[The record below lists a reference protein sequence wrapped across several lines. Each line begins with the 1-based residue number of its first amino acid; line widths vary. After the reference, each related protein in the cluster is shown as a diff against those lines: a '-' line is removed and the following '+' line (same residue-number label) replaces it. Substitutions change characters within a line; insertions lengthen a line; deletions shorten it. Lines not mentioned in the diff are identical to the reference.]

1 MTAAAIYGMDSGS
14 PLFEVPVFETVLT
27 PIHRAGWPLIAA
39 FAAGTILLWWLWL
52 PLGLL
57 GIVLTAWCVY
67 FFRDPARVTP
77 SRAGLVICPADGVVQ
92 MIQPAVPP
100 LELGLPPRPRMRIS
114 IFMNVFNVHVNR
126 IPVDAEVLNVQ
137 HRQGRFFNAALDK
150 ASEENERQSIH
161 LRLADGREIGL
172 VQIAGLVA
180 RRIHCGLSTGRR
192 VRAGE
197 RFGIIR
203 FGSRVDVYLPDGI
216 QPLVA
221 VGQTTIAGET
231 VIADLDSEEP
241 ARLGDRR

>member
-1 MTAAAIYGMDSGS
+1 
-14 PLFEVPVFETVLT
+14 
-27 PIHRAGWPLIAA
+27 
-39 FAAGTILLWWLWL
+39 
-52 PLGLL
+52 
-57 GIVLTAWCVY
+57 
-67 FFRDPARVTP
+67 
-77 SRAGLVICPADGVVQ
+77 
-92 MIQPAVPP
+92 
-100 LELGLPPRPRMRIS
+100 MRIS
-114 IFMNVFNVHVNR
+114 VFMNVFNVHVNR
-126 IPVDAEVLNVQ
+126 IPVDSEVVALA

-150 ASEENERQSIH
+150 ASEENERQSVH

-180 RRIHCGLSTGRR
+180 RRIRCDLTAGRR

-203 FGSRVDVYLPDGI
+203 FGSRVDVYLPDGV